1 MNYKK
6 LKRKLQTK
14 PVTMTAKE
22 VARLKREATNNAV
35 EIVNLI
41 PLLILRDKFGF
52 GKVRLS
58 RYLEHYNEAI
68 EDFNNNRFDLQDI
81 ERMMLDEVKIG
92 FRRGDE
98 LEEVAE

>member
-1 MNYKK
+1 MKHK
-6 LKRKLQTK
+6 ELKRRLQNK

-22 VARLKREATNNAV
+22 LDKLAQKMTNNAV

-58 RYLEHYNEAI
+58 RYLEYYNEAI
-68 EDFNNNRFDLQDI
+68 EDFNNDRFDLKDI
-81 ERMMLDEVKIG
+81 EKMLLEEVKIG
-92 FRRGDE
+92 IWRDGE
-98 LEEVAE
+98 